1 MNRQTLC
8 TLLCCSWLAGCASPP
23 SMSSIRSGESVDIA
37 VMASAPTGA
46 DIAINNQ
53 ALGSDTT
60 TGVHSG
66 LVAGG
71 LWGLSCGPLAV
82 LCVPLGAAAGAL
94 TGTVAGAAV
103 GVTGALSEESSSRL
117 RERVN
122 AVRQSHDVLGE
133 LRSNITER
141 AGKHWTLQP
150 GASLHV
156 LSVEMHELALT
167 STRDERIGFVLRATV
182 SLRDSS
188 KSAAESPKQKL
199 YEYSSP
205 LSPLS
210 VWMDPGS
217 DFIDTSLRSAT
228 QQIATQIVA
237 ELALR

>member
-1 MNRQTLC
+1 
-8 TLLCCSWLAGCASPP
+8 
-23 SMSSIRSGESVDIA
+23 MSSIRSGESVDIA
-37 VMASAPTGA
+37 VMASAPAEGGIKIT
-46 DIAINNQ
+46 NQ

-66 LVAGG
+66 LIAGG

-141 AGKHWTLQP
+141 AGKHWALQP

-156 LSVEMHELALT
+156 LNVEMHELALT

-188 KSAAESPKQKL
+188 KSAAETPKQKL
-199 YEYSSP
+199 YEYRSP
-205 LSPLS
+205 LSPLA

-217 DFIDTSLRSAT
+217 DFLNTSLRSAT

>member
-1 MNRQTLC
+1 MNRQTLF
-8 TLLCCSWLAGCASPP
+8 TLLCCGCFAGCASPP

-37 VMASAPTGA
+37 VTASAPA
-46 DIAINNQ
+46 DGGIKITNQ

-60 TGVHSG
+60 TGVRSG

-71 LWGLSCGPLAV
+71 LWGLSCGPFAFF
-82 LCVPLGAAAGAL
+82 CVPMGAAVGAL

-103 GVTGALSEESSSRL
+103 GVTGALSEEASSQL

-122 AVRQSHDVLGE
+122 KVRQSHDVLGE
-133 LRSNITER
+133 LRNNITER
-141 AGKHWTLQP
+141 AGKHWALQP
-150 GASLHV
+150 GAGLHV

-188 KSAAESPKQKL
+188 KAAAENPRQKL

-217 DFIDTSLRSAT
+217 DFLDTSLSSAT